1 MSRSVTMQ
9 GPGAASSSTS
19 AAPVP
24 FSVII
29 VAASRSVCVGPTVR
43 TTSDIPSRTSIWRLP
58 SWVRELV
65 RIASSLPDHHACTS
79 SFPGGRTYRLRRA
92 SRCMYK
98 LANPIRLLLVFA
110 ALTAVALPA
119 SGCGTSSADPTRGR
133 VLFIQ
138 KCGVCHA
145 MAEAG
150 TTAQIGPNL
159 DDAFAASRAA
169 GEGGDTVEGVVK
181 AQVEFPRPSNSDPAV
196 SMPADV
202 VSGQDLE
209 DVAAYVG
216 LYAGVPGA
224 APPKVPGGPGAQV
237 FANNGCGG
245 CHTLA
250 AAKSGGVTGPNL
262 DEVLPGQSAAM
273 IEESIV
279 DPNAHIA
286 KGYPANVM
294 PSNFETLIKPQEI
307 EQLVE
312 YLISSTAKGGGSKG

>member
-1 MSRSVTMQ
+1 MSK
-9 GPGAASSSTS
+9 
-19 AAPVP
+19 
-24 FSVII
+24 
-29 VAASRSVCVGPTVR
+29 
-43 TTSDIPSRTSIWRLP
+43 LP
-58 SWVRELV
+58 N
-65 RIASSLPDHHACTS
+65 P
-79 SFPGGRTYRLRRA
+79 LR
-92 SRCMYK
+92 
-98 LANPIRLLLVFA
+98 PLLVLA
-110 ALTAVALPA
+110 ALAAVALPA
-119 SGCGTSSADPTRGR
+119 SGCGTSSADTARGR
-133 VLFIQ
+133 VLFVE

-159 DDAFAASRAA
+159 DDAFSAARAA

-181 AQVEFPRPSNSDPAV
+181 AQVEYPRPSNDDPAV

-202 VSGQDLE
+202 VTGQDLE

-250 AAKSGGVTGPNL
+250 AAESGGVTGPDL
-262 DEVLPGQSAAM
+262 DEVLPGQTAAM

-279 DPNAHIA
+279 DPNAELA

-294 PSNFETLIKPQEI
+294 PANFGTIIKPNEI

-312 YLISSTAKGGGSKG
+312 YLIESTSKGGGSKKSQGGSVKPGGPEAKASSGG